1 MDRCATGALA
11 GAADRRTAATYSD
24 DSPLIPLTISRTF
37 RLAAGLAAFAAV
49 AAHAAGPV
57 KTPNVEAELVPASA
71 AAVPGQTLVVALRI
85 KHRDG
90 WHTYWRNPGDSG
102 LPTTIEWKLP
112 AGWKAGAIEW
122 PAPHA
127 LPAGPL
133 VNYGYEGEILL
144 PTPIAVSRD
153 TPLGGEAKIAA
164 RADWLVCKETCIPE
178 GADLDLALPV
188 AATAG
193 PHAKWGASINATLAS
208 MPKPLAGWTAR
219 ATGEGQRIK
228 LVLTPPSGAAPP
240 GKIRFFPDDERRI
253 EPSAPQA
260 LAREGEAWVL
270 TLPVAF
276 QLAPGFTRVAGV
288 LSASGGFSG
297 VKAATIDVP
306 LAGSVVA
313 GPKPVE
319 APVPAFLPAAPSG
332 AVPMSLALAALLA
345 FVGGMILNLMPC
357 VLPVLSIKV
366 LGFAEHHD
374 SKGTMRREG
383 LSYGAG
389 VVLTFVALAAGLVA
403 LRSAGEQLGW
413 GFQLQSPV
421 VVTALAVLF
430 FVLALNLSGVFEFGQ
445 LAPASVR
452 GWTAKNRTLDAFGS
466 GILAVVVASP
476 CTAPFMGAALGFAL
490 AQPIAETIAVFVAL
504 GLGMA
509 LPYVALAWFPA
520 WRRVLPR
527 PGAWMLR
534 FKQLLA
540 FPLYATVA
548 WLAWVLGTQLDV
560 DAMLRLA
567 VALCAL
573 AFALWAWH
581 AARTGG
587 GVAWKV
593 AALAALAGAIVVAK
607 PLATAEPG
615 SVSNASAS
623 TSAGGEAWVAY
634 SPAKLAELAAAGP
647 VFVDFTAA
655 WCVTCQVNK
664 RLVLTDPAVVAA
676 FGQRRVTLVRA
687 DWTRRDPD
695 ITRALA
701 ALGRN
706 GVPVYVLYR
715 PGKEALL
722 LPEVLTTT
730 IVHDALATLG
740 GPALA
745 LTETSR

>member
-1 MDRCATGALA
+1 MNSLFRCLAASMVAAIVCTA
-11 GAADRRTAATYSD
+11 GAN
-24 DSPLIPLTISRTF
+24 
-37 RLAAGLAAFAAV
+37 
-49 AAHAAGPV
+49 AAGPV
-57 KTPNVEAELVPASA
+57 RTPNVEAELVPATS
-71 AAVPGQTLVVALRI
+71 AAVPGQPLTVALRI

-112 AGWKAGAIEW
+112 AGWTAGEIEW
-122 PAPHA
+122 PTPHA
-127 LPAGPL
+127 LPVGPL
-133 VNYGYEGEILL
+133 VNHGYEGEILL
-144 PTPIAVSRD
+144 PVAIAVPRD
-153 TPLGGEAKIAA
+153 VAAGEAKIAA

-188 AATAG
+188 SASAG
-193 PHAKWGASINATLAS
+193 AHPKWGAAIDAARAAS
-208 MPKPLAGWTAR
+208 PRPLAGWTVT
-219 ATGEGQRIK
+219 ATGEGPRVK
-228 LVLTPPSGAAPP
+228 LALTPPPGTPDP
-240 GKIRFFPDDERRI
+240 GKVHFFPYDERRI
-253 EPSAPQA
+253 EPSSPQK
-260 LAREGEAWVL
+260 LAREGDAHVL
-270 TLPVAF
+270 TLPVAY

-288 LSASGGFSG
+288 ITASAGFGGA
-297 VKAATIDVP
+297 VKAATLDVP
-306 LAGSVVA
+306 LSGSIVA
-313 GPKPVE
+313 GPKPAE
-319 APVPAFLPAAPSG
+319 APPPALLPPRQAN

-374 SKGTMRREG
+374 SKATMRREG
-383 LSYGAG
+383 LWYGAG
-389 VVLTFVALAAGLVA
+389 VVLTFLALAAALLA
-403 LRSAGEQLGW
+403 LRAAGEELGW
-413 GFQLQSPV
+413 GFQLQSPGV
-421 VVTALAVLF
+421 VSALAVLF

-490 AQPIAETIAVFVAL
+490 AQPPAETLAVFIAL

-527 PGAWMLR
+527 PGAWMVR
-534 FKQLLA
+534 FKQFLA

-548 WLAWVLGTQLDV
+548 WLAWVLGAQLDV

-567 VALCAL
+567 VLLVAV

-581 AARTGG
+581 ASRTGG
-587 GVAWKV
+587 SRVWKV
-593 AALAALAGAIVVAK
+593 AAIAAAAAALVVAK

-615 SVSNASAS
+615 PVSSADAS
-623 TSAGGEAWVAY
+623 TGATAGHWTPY
-634 SPAKLAELAAAGP
+634 TPAKLAQLAAGGP

-664 RLVLTDPAVVAA
+664 RLVLTDPSIVSA
-676 FGQRRVTLVRA
+676 FGQRKVTLMRA
-687 DWTRRDPD
+687 DWTRRDPG

-715 PGKEALL
+715 PGQEPLL

-745 LTETSR
+745 LSENPR